1 MIRQRVLIDIEFAVD
16 ETQFKLAQLDGNT
29 EGISDV
35 TETGVC
41 EAVSAEII
49 HADWAAQ
56 GLTPQR
62 STITTRICTSSGKFV
77 EMLLPADISVIAS
90 EV

>member
-16 ETQFKLAQLDGNT
+16 ETQYKLAQLDGNI

-41 EAVSAEII
+41 EAVTAEII
-49 HADWAAQ
+49 CTNWAAQ
-56 GLTPQR
+56 KLTRALTPDL
-62 STITTRICTSSGKFV
+62 GHV
-77 EMLLPADISVIAS
+77 
-90 EV
+90 

>member
-16 ETQFKLAQLDGNT
+16 ETQYKLAQLDGNI

-41 EAVSAEII
+41 ESVSAEII
-49 HADWAAQ
+49 HADWVAQ
-56 GLTPQR
+56 GLTPRR
-62 STITTRICTSSGKFV
+62 STITTRTCTASRKFV
-77 EMLLPADISVIAS
+77 AMLLPADTSVIAS
-90 EV
+90 DV